1 MDVDERVEMRTMTD
15 AWWIFLITGILWLL
29 LALIVLRF
37 NSTSVAAV
45 GILLGALFLL
55 VSVNEFFIAGVVDGW
70 KWLHVLLGVLFLIGG
85 FWAFAHPIN
94 AFYELA
100 SILGFLLLFKG
111 TFDVIAAVTSKSSN
125 ELWWLGLTVGLLEI
139 LLAFWASQQL
149 FAPRAALILVWVGLM
164 ALMRGI
170 TEIVLAFQL
179 RRAHEE
185 LAAA

>member
-1 MDVDERVEMRTMTD
+1 MDVDEQVAMRTMSG
-15 AWWIFLITGILWLL
+15 AWWIFLLTGILWLVV
-29 LALIVLRF
+29 ALVVLRF
-37 NSTSVAAV
+37 NSTSVATV

-70 KWLHVLLGVLFLIGG
+70 KWFHVALGVIFLIGG

-100 SILGFLLLFKG
+100 SILGFLLLIKG
-111 TFDVIAAVTSKSSN
+111 TFDIIAAVATKPNN
-125 ELWWLGLTVGLLEI
+125 ELWWLGLTVGLLEL

-149 FAPRAALILVWVGLM
+149 FQPRAALILIWVALM

-179 RRAHEE
+179 RDAHREMTS
-185 LAAA
+185 A